1 MKKIISLVLILT
13 LSVFAFAAC
22 GGKDND
28 DENTPVEKNYSLAIG
43 VATAQSGAKVTNT
56 VAALV
61 IGEDGKIV
69 SCRIDCIDVSATLLE
84 DGTVDASK
92 TYQSKAELGDAYDSY
107 SPMPAGRWYQQAQAF
122 ETYVTG
128 KTQAE
133 VTGIALEAGK
143 TDLIAG
149 CSIAVS
155 DFVKAVDNAFK
166 SAHKISFKTASEIKV
181 GVAVCADVAPATK
194 NDAVLAKYTAD
205 FAATVTVD
213 GKIVASV
220 IDSNEVNSTIT
231 GEEVTE
237 NNETKIVYTFADIV
251 NPGTKLEQGDAYDSY
266 SPMPSGRWYQQ
277 VEAFA
282 ATAVGKTAAEVAGLA
297 TEGVAG
303 CSIYAGGY
311 KAALEKAVTNAR

>member
-22 GGKDND
+22 GGKDNKD

-43 VATAQSGAKVTNT
+43 VATTQSGAKVTNT

-69 SCRIDCIDVSATLLE
+69 SCRIDCIDVSATLLD

-92 TYQSKAELGDAYDSY
+92 TYKSKAELGDTYDSY

-143 TDLIAG
+143 TTLIAG
-149 CSIAVS
+149 CTIAVS

-181 GVAVCADVAPATK
+181 GVAVNADVAPATK

-231 GEEVTE
+231 GTE
-237 NNETKIVYTFADIV
+237 FGAIV
-251 NPGTKLEQGDAYDSY
+251 NPGTKLEQGDTYDSY
-266 SPMPSGRWYQQ
+266 SPMPAGRWYQQ

-311 KAALEKAVTNAR
+311 KAALEKAAANVR

>member
-22 GGKDND
+22 GNKDKD
-28 DENTPVEKNYSLAIG
+28 DDNTPAEKNYSLAIG
-43 VATAQSGAKVTNT
+43 VATTQSGAKVTNT

-92 TYQSKAELGDAYDSY
+92 TYQSKTELGDAYDSY
-107 SPMPAGRWYQQAQAF
+107 SPMPSGRWYQQAQAF

-133 VTGIALEAGK
+133 VNGITLEAGK

-166 SAHKISFKTASEIKV
+166 SAHKISFKTASAIKV
-181 GVAVCADVAPATK
+181 GVAVSADVAPK
-194 NDAVLAKYTAD
+194 NNNASYTAD

-220 IDSNEVNSTIT
+220 IDSNEVTAPIADGAIGTIT
-231 GEEVTE
+231 
-237 NNETKIVYTFADIV
+237 NK
-251 NPGTKLEQGDAYDSY
+251 GTKLEQGDAYDSY

-311 KAALEKAVTNAR
+311 KAALEKAATNAR

>member
-22 GGKDND
+22 GNKDKD
-28 DENTPVEKNYSLAIG
+28 DDTPAEKNYSLAIG
-43 VATAQSGAKVTNT
+43 VATTQSGAKVTNT

-84 DGTVDASK
+84 DGTVDAGK
-92 TYQSKAELGDAYDSY
+92 TYQSKAEL
-107 SPMPAGRWYQQAQAF
+107 
-122 ETYVTG
+122 
-128 KTQAE
+128 
-133 VTGIALEAGK
+133 
-143 TDLIAG
+143 
-149 CSIAVS
+149 
-155 DFVKAVDNAFK
+155 
-166 SAHKISFKTASEIKV
+166 
-181 GVAVCADVAPATK
+181 
-194 NDAVLAKYTAD
+194 
-205 FAATVTVD
+205 
-213 GKIVASV
+213 
-220 IDSNEVNSTIT
+220 
-231 GEEVTE
+231 
-237 NNETKIVYTFADIV
+237 
-251 NPGTKLEQGDAYDSY
+251 GDAYDSY

-311 KAALEKAVTNAR
+311 KVALEKAATNAR

>member
-1 MKKIISLVLILT
+1 MKKIISLVLVLT
-13 LSVFAFAAC
+13 LSLFAFAAC
-22 GGKDND
+22 GGKDKGDNND
-28 DENTPVEKNYSLAIG
+28 NNTPAEKNYSLAIG

-56 VAALV
+56 VAAIV

-69 SCRIDCIDVSATLLE
+69 SCRFDCIDVEATILE
-84 DGTVDASK
+84 DGTVDATK
-92 TYQSKAELGDAYDSY
+92 TYQSKVEKGDAYDSF
-107 SPMPAGRWYQQAQAF
+107 SPMPSGRWYQQAQAF

-133 VTGIALEAGK
+133 VNGIELTAGK
-143 TDLIAG
+143 TDLVAG

-155 DFVKAVDNAFK
+155 DFVKAIDNAFK

-181 GVAVCADVAPATK
+181 GVAVCADVATK
-194 NDAVLAKYTAD
+194 NDGASYTAD

-220 IDSNEVNSTIT
+220 IDSNEVTAPIADGVVGT
-231 GEEVTE
+231 MT
-237 NNETKIVYTFADIV
+237 TK
-251 NPGTKLEQGDAYDSY
+251 GTKLEQGDAYDSY

-277 VEAFA
+277 AEAFA

-297 TEGVAG
+297 TEGIAG
-303 CSIYAGGY
+303 CSIYTGGY
-311 KAALEKAVTNAR
+311 KLALEKAAANAR

>member
-13 LSVFAFAAC
+13 LSLFAFAAC
-22 GGKDND
+22 GNKDKD
-28 DENTPVEKNYSLAIG
+28 DNTPTEKNYSLAIG
-43 VATAQSGAKVTNT
+43 VATTQSGAKVTNT

-69 SCRIDCIDVSATLLE
+69 SCRIDCIDVKAELLE

-92 TYQSKAELGDAYDSY
+92 TYKSKAELGDSYDSY
-107 SPMPAGRWYQQAQAF
+107 SPMPSGRWYQQAQAF
-122 ETYVTG
+122 ENYVTN

-133 VTGIALEAGK
+133 VNGITLDAGK

-149 CSIAVS
+149 CSIAIG

-166 SAHKISFKTASEIKV
+166 SEHKATFKTSSDIKV
-181 GVAVCADVAPATK
+181 GVSVAADVAPATK
-194 NDAVLAKYTAD
+194 NEAVLAKYTAD
-205 FAATVTVD
+205 FAATVLVD

-220 IDSNEVNSTIT
+220 IDSNEVSSTLTGTEFGAIT
-231 GEEVTE
+231 T
-237 NNETKIVYTFADIV
+237 
-251 NPGTKLEQGDAYDSY
+251 PGTKLEQGDAYDSY

-282 ATAVGKTAAEVAGLA
+282 ATAVGKTAAEVAGLSI
-297 TEGVAG
+297 EGVAG

-311 KAALEKAVTNAR
+311 RAALEKAASSAR

>member
-13 LSVFAFAAC
+13 LSLFAFAAC

-28 DENTPVEKNYSLAIG
+28 DNDNTPTEKNYSLAIG
-43 VATAQSGAKVTNT
+43 VATTQSGEKVTNT

-61 IGEDGKIV
+61 IEDGKIV
-69 SCRIDCIDVSATLLE
+69 ACRIDCIDVKASLLE

-92 TYQSKAELGDAYDSY
+92 TYQSKAELGDSYDSY
-107 SPMPAGRWYQQAQAF
+107 SPMPAGRWYQQAQAV
-122 ETYVTG
+122 EKYVEG

-133 VTGIALEAGK
+133 VNGIALEGGK

-149 CSIAVS
+149 CSIAVG
-155 DFVKAVDNAFK
+155 DFIKAIDNAFK
-166 SAHKISFKTASEIKV
+166 SEHKVSFKTASEIKV
-181 GVAVCADVAPATK
+181 GVAVAADVAPATK

-205 FAATVTVD
+205 FAATVLAD

-220 IDSNEVNSTIT
+220 IDSNEVNSTLTGTEFGAIT
-231 GEEVTE
+231 T
-237 NNETKIVYTFADIV
+237 
-251 NPGTKLEQGDAYDSY
+251 PGTKLEQGDAYDSY

-282 ATAVGKTAAEVAGLA
+282 KTAVGKSAADVAGLSID
-297 TEGVAG
+297 GVAG

-311 KAALEKAVTNAR
+311 RAALEKAANAAR